1 MLRTSY
7 PTRAARALLTLLLCA
22 ACVLPAAAQHKK
34 TFKQQVAE
42 LESQWFEA
50 QRTNDAATIDRLLS
64 DDYIGINA
72 QGMVSTK
79 AQTLARI
86 QTRQVVI
93 NKLDVEDQKITIHG
107 DTAVVTSEVEVD
119 ATNSSTQ
126 PATHVHSKL
135 RYTRIY
141 LRYPSGTWRIVN
153 FESTH
158 ISDMP
163 SAAAPAPTTTKP

>member
-1 MLRTSY
+1 MLRHSY
-7 PTRAARALLTLLLCA
+7 PTRAASALLTLLLCA
-22 ACVLPAAAQHKK
+22 ACAVPAAAQHKK
-34 TFKQQVAE
+34 TFKQQIAE

-50 QRTNDAATIDRLLS
+50 QRTNDATTIDRLLS

-79 AQTLARI
+79 AQTLARL
-86 QTRQVVI
+86 QARQIVI
-93 NKLDVEDQKITIHG
+93 NKLDVQEQKITIHG

-119 ATNSSTQ
+119 ATNNSTQ
-126 PATHVHSKL
+126 PATPVHSRL

-141 LRYPSGTWRIVN
+141 LRYPSGIWRIVN

-158 ISDMP
+158 ISDVP
-163 SAAAPAPTTTKP
+163 ARGPAAETPKP